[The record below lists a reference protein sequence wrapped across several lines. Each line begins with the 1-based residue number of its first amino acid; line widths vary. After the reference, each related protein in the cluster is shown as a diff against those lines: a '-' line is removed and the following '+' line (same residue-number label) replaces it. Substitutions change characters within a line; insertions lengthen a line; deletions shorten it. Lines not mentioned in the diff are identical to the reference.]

1 METNKFKRIWQ
12 HAKHPGFRV
21 RRLFSSVELKAMA
34 ESIGESE
41 KRHQGQIRFVIES
54 HFPLDAL
61 WRGVQPQTR
70 AWQWFGELGV
80 WNTEANC
87 GVLVYIS
94 FADHQVEIVADRG
107 IAARVPQQ
115 EWQAVCD
122 RILAGF
128 SAGEF
133 NRGLND
139 GLQQITA
146 ILQQHY
152 PRSGVAGDDELPNTV
167 VLR

>member
-1 METNKFKRIWQ
+1 M
-12 HAKHPGFRV
+12 
-21 RRLFSSVELKAMA
+21 
-34 ESIGESE
+34 
-41 KRHQGQIRFVIES
+41 
-54 HFPLDAL
+54 
-61 WRGVQPQTR
+61 
-70 AWQWFGELGV
+70 
-80 WNTEANC
+80 
-87 GVLVYIS
+87 LVYIS

-128 SAGEF
+128 STGEF

-152 PRSGVAGDDELPNTV
+152 PRNKAAGDNELPNTV